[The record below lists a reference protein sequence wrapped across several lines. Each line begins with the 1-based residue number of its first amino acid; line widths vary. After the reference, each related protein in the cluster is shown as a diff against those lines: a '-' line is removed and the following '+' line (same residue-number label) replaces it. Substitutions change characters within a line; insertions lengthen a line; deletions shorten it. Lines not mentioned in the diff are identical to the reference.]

1 MNMIY
6 TLRYTDETDRLIRTA
21 LIPCKD
27 AQEAV
32 RASALTM
39 QNPYAALEISLG
51 DKVVWSGSKDRVNVC
66 ALSFEPDLA
75 SSVQPSAVLAL
86 LAARAEA
93 PPPDTAACL
102 AAICESEPPIGEG
115 ELGMVLP
122 FRC

>member
-21 LIPCKD
+21 TRPCND

-39 QNPYAALEISLG
+39 ENPYAALEISIG
-51 DKVVWSGSKDRVNVC
+51 DKVVWSGSKDRVNVW
-66 ALSFEPDLA
+66 ASSFEPDLA
-75 SSVQPSAVLAL
+75 SSLQPSAVLAV
-86 LAARAEA
+86 LAARAEV
-93 PPPDTAACL
+93 PPPATAACL

-115 ELGMVLP
+115 ELGV
-122 FRC
+122 